1 MLSSEVIRI
10 SKEKILQEFYALGT
24 RFEVPKNAL
33 INTMVCQEKI
43 THVYLLESG
52 IVSLSSITPQ
62 GQTIIY
68 QYFSQPG
75 FLNIVPLLTRFY
87 LGYEN
92 DMTVDLTAKTACV
105 IYRLTVE
112 TFMAKLAEPLVKD
125 LIIQTVLADY
135 VTVMEKIRDS
145 GEDSTKVNLYRFITQ
160 HASQDETGA
169 YILDDFFTYTEIG
182 NYLQVHEVTIA
193 RLMSELK
200 RENII
205 AKQGKTLCIIDMNA
219 LERLK

>member
-33 INTMVCQEKI
+33 INTTVI

-52 IVSLSSITPQ
+52 IVSLSSIMPQ

-112 TFMAKLAEPLVKD
+112 TFMAKLAS
-125 LIIQTVLADY
+125 
-135 VTVMEKIRDS
+135 RW
-145 GEDSTKVNLYRFITQ
+145 
-160 HASQDETGA
+160 
-169 YILDDFFTYTEIG
+169 
-182 NYLQVHEVTIA
+182 
-193 RLMSELK
+193 
-200 RENII
+200 
-205 AKQGKTLCIIDMNA
+205 
-219 LERLK
+219 